1 MTNKI
6 CHALALT
13 LFAGIL
19 CAATPCTWAQDSAQK
34 SAIPPSNT
42 AEKSA
47 KEQGAAE
54 KNATDRGSSSFFPQQ
69 SEMEPPVELQ
79 SIADKRI
86 TLKLTDTSRA
96 VYEAIGKQAGISVLF
111 DPDYVPRSVSVDL
124 NDVSLE
130 DALKTVAFESKT
142 FWRPVTSSSI
152 FIAADNPT
160 KRREIEP
167 QIIKSFY
174 LPNMSLPTD
183 MQDVVN
189 TLRSILMIERV
200 QQLFSENTLI
210 VRGTPDQLVLTQKL
224 INDISEAK
232 KKAGEYRLEFKISEL
247 ANEKKL
253 NSRNYV
259 LVLEPHQIG
268 KLRIG
273 SRVPIVGQDKDKQ
286 ITYLDLGKNIDSQV
300 TSESD
305 HTVGL
310 RMTVEFSDV
319 APGGST
325 RAAGVGEQHHG
336 DPDLKQM
343 RMETSA
349 TLELGK
355 PTVVGTLD
363 DPVNNHTFQIEVTA
377 VRLDR
382 FKDGQ

>member
-1 MTNKI
+1 MNRKI
-6 CHALALT
+6 CYTLALAL
-13 LFAGIL
+13 LMGVL
-19 CAATPCTWAQDSAQK
+19 PAAMPQAPAEK
-34 SAIPPSNT
+34 SATEKSAAEKSTVEKST
-42 AEKSA
+42 AEKSTT
-47 KEQGAAE
+47 E
-54 KNATDRGSSSFFPQQ
+54 RGFPSWAPQR

-86 TLKLTDTSRA
+86 TLKLADTSRS

-111 DPDYVPRSVSVDL
+111 DPDYVARPVSVDL
-124 NDVSLE
+124 NGVSLE
-130 DALKTVAFESKT
+130 DALKTVALESAT

-174 LPNMSLPTD
+174 LPNISQAID
-183 MQDVVN
+183 MQDLVN
-189 TLRSILMIERV
+189 ALRSILQIDRV
-200 QQLFSENTLI
+200 QQLYSANTII
-210 VRGTPDQLVLTQKL
+210 VRGTPDQLILTQKL

-247 ANEKKL
+247 VNEKKL

-273 SRVPIVGQDKDKQ
+273 SRVPILAQEKDKQ

-319 APGGST
+319 APGGSA
-325 RAAGVGEQHHG
+325 RGAGVGEQHHG

-349 TLELGK
+349 TLELAK

-377 VRLDR
+377 TRLDG